1 MLGMN
6 DIRKGKTIVLDGEPY
21 VVTSSSF
28 MRKQKTRPVMRTQLK
43 HLMTGSVREHT
54 WQQADKVEEADIDR
68 LRYQFLYRN
77 GSNLAF
83 MDQVSFEQ
91 VELSADIVGDNTHFL
106 LEGEDVEV
114 LLFNGVP
121 VAVDLPI
128 KIDRLVVVAPPG
140 IKGDTSTNVMKE
152 VEIEGGAKV
161 KAPLFI
167 KAGDK
172 IRIDTRTGQ
181 YVEKA

>member
-6 DIRKGKTIVLDGEPY
+6 DIKKGKTVVLDGEPY

-43 HLMTGSVREHT
+43 HLTTGAVREHT
-54 WQQADKVEEADIDR
+54 FQQSDKVAEADIDR
-68 LRYQFLYRN
+68 TKFQYLYRA
-77 GSNLAF
+77 GTTYSF
-83 MDQVSFEQ
+83 MDQTSFEQ
-91 VELSADIVGDNTHFL
+91 VELGEDIIGDTADFL
-106 LEGEDVEV
+106 LEGQDVEI

-121 VAVDLPI
+121 VVVELPI
-128 KIDRLVVVAPPG
+128 KIDRSVVTAPPG

-152 VEIEGGAKV
+152 VEIEGGVKV

-167 KAGDK
+167 KAGDR

-181 YVEKA
+181 YVERA